1 MRSCPCGPGRAD
13 IRVGYYR
20 GVRALI
26 TGVSGFVGSHLVDF
40 LRAEHPEVEVLG
52 LVRWRSEDPDRLGL
66 RNVQVLEGD
75 LLDAVSVIRA
85 VETAKPDFVFHLG
98 ASSSVAG
105 SWDAP
110 NEMVQV
116 NVLGTLHLLEALRLV
131 RSPAP
136 VVLACSAEAYGVVRP
151 EELPIGED
159 QPFRPVSPYAV
170 SKAAAD
176 LFGFQYHRSYG
187 MHTLRLRLFNHC
199 GPRQSSRFVVASFAR
214 QVAEI
219 EAGLRQPHILVGN
232 LEVRRDFVD
241 VRDAVRAYWA
251 AATAGQPG
259 AAYNVCSGRTHSIRE
274 VLHGLLAFSR
284 VTVDIVPDPS
294 RCRPAD
300 LEILQ
305 GDASAFRERTGWVPS
320 IPFEKTLHDTLEY
333 WRGVVAG

>member
-1 MRSCPCGPGRAD
+1 M
-13 IRVGYYR
+13 
-20 GVRALI
+20 RALV
-26 TGVSGFVGSHLVDF
+26 TGVSGFVGSHLVEL

-52 LVRWRSEDPDRLGL
+52 LVRWRSEDPQRLSL
-66 RNVQVLEGD
+66 REVQILEGD

-85 VETAKPDFVFHLG
+85 VETAQPDLVFHLG

-116 NVLGTLHLLEALRLV
+116 NVLGTLHLLEALRMA
-131 RSPAP
+131 RSPAR

-151 EELPIGED
+151 EELPIVED

-187 MHTLRLRLFNHC
+187 LHTVRLRLFNHC
-199 GPRQSSRFVVASFAR
+199 GPRQSSRFVVASLAR

-219 EAGLRQPHILVGN
+219 EAGLRAPHILVGN

-251 AATAGQPG
+251 AATAGEPG

-274 VLHGLLAFSR
+274 VLHGLLAFSPAKVDL
-284 VTVDIVPDPS
+284 VTDPS
-294 RCRPAD
+294 RRRPAD
-300 LEILQ
+300 LEVLQ
-305 GDASAFRERTGWVPS
+305 GDASAFRSLTGWAPR
-320 IPFEKTLHDTLEY
+320 IPFERTLHDTLEY
-333 WRGVVAG
+333 WRATIAG

>member
-1 MRSCPCGPGRAD
+1 MR
-13 IRVGYYR
+13 YHR
-20 GVRALI
+20 GMRALV
-26 TGVSGFVGSHLVDF
+26 TGVSGFVGSHLVDL

-52 LVRWRSEDPDRLGL
+52 LLRWRSEDPERLSL
-66 RNVQVLEGD
+66 RDVQLLEGD

-85 VETAKPDFVFHLG
+85 VEAAQPDLVFHLG

-116 NVLGTLHLLEALRLV
+116 NVLGTLHLLEALRME
-131 RSPAP
+131 RSAAR

-151 EELPIGED
+151 DELPIGED

-176 LFGFQYHRSYG
+176 LFGFQYNRSYG
-187 MHTLRLRLFNHC
+187 LHTVRLRLFNHC
-199 GPRQSSRFVVASFAR
+199 GPRQSSRFVVASLAR

-219 EAGLRQPHILVGN
+219 EAGFRAPHILVGN

-251 AATAGQPG
+251 AATSGEPG
-259 AAYNVCSGRTHSIRE
+259 AAYNVCSGRTHSIRD
-274 VLHGLLAFSR
+274 VLHGLLAFSSAR
-284 VTVDIVPDPS
+284 VDLVTDPS
-294 RCRPAD
+294 RRRPAD
-300 LEILQ
+300 LEVLQ
-305 GDASAFRERTGWVPS
+305 GDASAFRDLTGWAPS
-320 IPFEKTLHDTLEY
+320 IPFEQTLRDTLEY
-333 WRGVVAG
+333 WRGVVAGS